1 MQRLLVT
8 IPMSA
13 RVYAHQFK
21 YFLQMI
27 LRGKPDKIH
36 ARTHRHEKDEKQ
48 ENQDIAQMRKHR
60 KRRDNGND
68 DNDNV
73 DDEDMGADQ
82 SL

>member
-21 YFLQMI
+21 YFSPNDSWWKTRRDTRAHQCQE
-27 LRGKPDKIH
+27 K
-36 ARTHRHEKDEKQ
+36 HEKH

-60 KRRDNGND
+60 KRDNGND
-68 DNDNV
+68 DNV
-73 DDEDMGADQ
+73 DDEDVGADQ